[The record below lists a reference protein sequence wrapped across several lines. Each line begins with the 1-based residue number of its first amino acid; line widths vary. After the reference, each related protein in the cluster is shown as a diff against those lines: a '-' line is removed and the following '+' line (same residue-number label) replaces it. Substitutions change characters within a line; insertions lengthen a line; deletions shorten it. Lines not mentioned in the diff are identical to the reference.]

1 MRRIAVFGL
10 GEAGSLIAAD
20 LAAAGIEVAGYDPA
34 PVADPPRVVR
44 VAEPADAV
52 RGVDAVIALTASAD
66 AEAALRQALQVIA
79 PRTLYAD
86 FSTAAPS
93 LKETL
98 DVIARETGLRFVDV
112 ALMAPVPGKG
122 IATPCG
128 VSGAGAEAFAAAFV
142 PLGMPVEVI
151 GGRAG
156 EAALRKLLRSVM
168 MKGLAALLIE
178 AMRAGNAAGVGDWLW
193 RNMVDQIGV
202 MDEALLARLVAGTRT
217 HALRRLHEMEAS
229 GQLLEDLGV
238 DPVMTRST
246 AESLR
251 RMATEEL
258 PELPALPG

>member
-1 MRRIAVFGL
+1 MKRVGVFGL

-20 LAAAGIEVAGYDPA
+20 LAAAGIGVTGYDPA
-34 PVADPPRVVR
+34 PVADPPGVARVVD
-44 VAEPADAV
+44 PADAV

-66 AEAALRQALQVIA
+66 AETALRQALGEIA
-79 PRTLYAD
+79 PGTLYAD

-93 LKETL
+93 LKEAL
-98 DVIARETGLRFVDV
+98 AGVAREAGLEFVDV

-122 IATPCG
+122 AATPCG
-128 VSGAGAEAFAAAFV
+128 VSGSGAEAFAAAFV

-151 GGRAG
+151 GARAG
-156 EAALRKLLRSVM
+156 QAALRKLLRSVM

-238 DPVMTRST
+238 DPLMTRST

-258 PELPALPG
+258 PELPAPPT